1 MYNYIF
7 LSFPNIKRD
16 QLYTRRPRL
25 QVVHIDGVGRKPFFY
40 FSLSSLTVKK
50 ITRKEKKKN
59 ELESCVC
66 VCLCTRT
73 AAAYKQR
80 AAREKN
86 PHTDLLY
93 LFLDSADVFGVR
105 GAW

>member
-1 MYNYIF
+1 MHTPAQATSGTYRRGGKKTIF
-7 LSFPNIKRD
+7 LF
-16 QLYTRRPRL
+16 L
-25 QVVHIDGVGRKPFFY
+25 
-40 FSLSSLTVKK
+40 SLISHSEKDNKK
-50 ITRKEKKKN
+50 RKEEKWAPM
-59 ELESCVC
+59 LCV
-66 VCLCTRT
+66 CTRT